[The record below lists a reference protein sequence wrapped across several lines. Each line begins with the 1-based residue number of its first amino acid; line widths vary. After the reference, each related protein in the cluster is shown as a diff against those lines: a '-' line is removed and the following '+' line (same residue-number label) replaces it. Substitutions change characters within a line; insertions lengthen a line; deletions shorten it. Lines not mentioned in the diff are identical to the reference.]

1 MAHQF
6 DMEAR
11 TLRALAAANAPFV
24 PRLLAAGVRLCG
36 SWPLHIISPRGR
48 PLAAAL
54 EEVLAAAGSP
64 QDKRRLRL
72 EFADRVLRQTQA
84 AARAAHG
91 LRVVHCDIRVDN
103 CLVDADG
110 DVCLIDWGLA
120 RERGEPALKIGV
132 PPFALGDQFNGTV
145 TTCAAAERVDLA
157 AAALLWLCVAYGQAC
172 RAPWPTRT
180 WQRRAPH

>member
-1 MAHQF
+1 
-6 DMEAR
+6 MEAR

-24 PRLLAAGVRLCG
+24 PRLLAAVVRSGG

-145 TTCAAAERVDLA
+145 TSCAAAERVDLA

-180 WQRRAPH
+180 WPRRAPR